1 MVKRGL
7 GMGLDVL
14 FNDATAVSEPDASK
28 REPVKVKITLIEPNS
43 RQPRKRFDREPID
56 ELCRSIKE
64 HGIIQPLAVR
74 PNGDRYEIIA
84 GERRWRAAR
93 QAGLD
98 EIPVI
103 ILDVDRKTAFEMAL
117 VENLQ
122 REDLNP
128 VEEAL
133 GYKALMEEFK
143 LTQEQAAEKVSKSR
157 PAVANALRILTL
169 PPEIIGMVEKGELSA
184 GHAKAVLQVKDN
196 KLALELAKR
205 AVERKLS
212 VRQTEELAS
221 KLSAGD
227 KNKAFEIKVNYAQE
241 LEKKIEKALK
251 RKVKI
256 IHSAKKGKIV
266 LEYYGL
272 DDLDNLTKAL
282 INLKG

>member
-1 MVKRGL
+1 
-7 GMGLDVL
+7 MGLDAL
-14 FNDATAVSEPDASK
+14 FNDTAELSERDASK
-28 REPVKVKITLIEPNS
+28 GEPVKVKINLIEPNS
-43 RQPRKRFDREPID
+43 SQPRKRFDREPID

-93 QAGLD
+93 LAGLD
-98 EIPVI
+98 EVPVI

-133 GYKALMEEFK
+133 GYKTLMEEFK
-143 LTQEQAAEKVSKSR
+143 LTQEQVAEKVSKSR
-157 PAVANALRILTL
+157 PAVANALRILSL
-169 PPEIIGMVEKGELSA
+169 PGEVLEMVEKGELSA
-184 GHAKAVLQVKDN
+184 GHAKAILQVKEK
-196 KLALELAKR
+196 KLAIELAKR
-205 AVERKLS
+205 VVEKNLS
-212 VRQTEELAS
+212 VRQTEEYAS
-221 KLSAGD
+221 KLSVQD
-227 KNKAFEIKVNYAQE
+227 THKPFEIKVNYAQE
-241 LEKKIEKALK
+241 LEKNIEKALK